1 MAACAAEES
10 PMKSDLE
17 IARAYALEPI
27 GDVASRIGIE
37 EDELALY
44 GPHKAKVD
52 QKKIMAR
59 IGDRKP
65 GKLISVT
72 AVTPTPLGE
81 GKTVTTIGL
90 SLGLN
95 HIGKKVITNIRQPS
109 MGPVFGV
116 KGGAAGGGN
125 SQVVPMEDF
134 NLHLT
139 GDMHAVSAANNLLAA
154 WADTSM
160 LLKGNIFDLVPD
172 KVTFRRVLD
181 INDRY
186 LRDIEIGLGGKKN
199 GIPRRTAF
207 DITPA
212 SEVMAALGRSLDLFD
227 LRRRLGEIVVGEDSK
242 GAPVT
247 AETLECAGAMTAI
260 MKDAINPTFMQ
271 TTEGTAAF
279 IHCGPFANIAYGN
292 SSVLQDRIALRLAD
306 YTVTESGFGADMGF
320 EKLINVKCRGTELR
334 PDATVVVV
342 TVRAM
347 KAHDP
352 RFNVVAGKPLDP
364 ELLAKDPGA
373 MEIGLENLRRHIE
386 IVRMHGI
393 PPVVAVNRFGT
404 DHQEEIDLILKKA
417 MEFGAE
423 AAAVSEVHARGGA
436 GGAELAEA
444 VVKAAEK
451 GSTVEFLYPD
461 EAPIEEKINTLATK
475 VYGADGVEYSPEAR
489 ASLEKIESWGY
500 GHLPICM
507 AKTHLSISH
516 DKDMKGAPSGYV
528 FPIRDIRLSAGAGFV
543 YPLAGDMMLMPGL
556 GSRPALRDIDIDE
569 NGEIQG
575 LF

>member
-1 MAACAAEES
+1 
-10 PMKSDLE
+10 MKSDLE
-17 IARAYALEPI
+17 IARAHKLEPI
-27 GDVASRIGIE
+27 ADVAGRVGIR

-44 GPHKAKVD
+44 GPWKAKVD
-52 QKKIMAR
+52 QRAIMKR
-59 IGDRKP
+59 IGDRP
-65 GKLISVT
+65 LGKLISVT

-81 GKTVTTIGL
+81 GKTVTTIGV

-95 HIGKKVITNIRQPS
+95 HIGKSVITNIRQPS

-116 KGGAAGGGN
+116 KGGAAGGGH

-139 GDMHAVSAANNLLAA
+139 GDMHAVTAANNLLAA
-154 WADTSM
+154 WVDTSI
-160 LLKGNIFDLVPD
+160 LLKDNMFDLVPD
-172 KVTFRRVLD
+172 KVTFRRVVD
-181 INDRY
+181 INDRA

-199 GIPRRTAF
+199 GVPRRTGV

-212 SEVMAALGRSLDLFD
+212 SEVMAALGRSLDLRD
-227 LRRRLGEIVVGEDSK
+227 LRRRLGEIVVGEDSQ
-242 GAPVT
+242 GRPVT
-247 AETLECAGAMTAI
+247 ADTLECAGAMAAI
-260 MKDAINPTFMQ
+260 MKEAINPTVMQ

-292 SSVLQDRIALRLAD
+292 SSVLQDRIALRLAE

-352 RFNVVAGKPLDP
+352 RFKIVAGKPLDP
-364 ELLAKDPGA
+364 ALLEKDLGA
-373 MEIGLENLRRHIE
+373 MEAGLANLKRHIE

-404 DHQEEIDLILKKA
+404 DHQEEVDFLLKKA
-417 MEFGAE
+417 LEFGAE
-423 AAAVSEVHARGGA
+423 AAAVSEVHGKGGA
-436 GGAELAEA
+436 GGAALAEA
-444 VVKAAEK
+444 VVAAAEK
-451 GSTVEFLYPD
+451 GSRVEFLYPD
-461 EAPIEEKINTLATK
+461 EASIEEKINILATK
-475 VYGADGVEYSPEAR
+475 VYGASGVALAPEAKESIAR
-489 ASLEKIESWGY
+489 IESWGY
-500 GHLPICM
+500 GKLPICM

-516 DKDMKGAPSGYV
+516 DPTLKGAPSGYE
-528 FPIRDIRLSAGAGFV
+528 FPIRDVRLSAGAGFV
-543 YPLAGDMMLMPGL
+543 YPLAGEMMLMPGL
-556 GSRPALRDIDIDE
+556 GSNPALRSIDIDE
-569 NGEIQG
+569 NGDIQG